1 MEHLVVLVVGGLKM
15 TDLAEIDRIV
25 KAAAENGREGR
36 SGGTK
41 VLVAATHLASARAH
55 LANLTRRL
63 PHCTRM
69 LHTGM

>member
-36 SGGTK
+36 GSRPK

-63 PHCTRM
+63 PQCTRM
-69 LHTGM
+69 LNTGI